1 MTTMVAVIITG
12 VKLNPEVSGSRPCAN
27 FLTDFASPSDVAVLR
42 SYVNMFAVTG
52 RSAGGP
58 IGGILTD
65 RIGWRWSF
73 NGQAIIAMIFLGL
86 IAWTL
91 PSIGPVYDSSNAQS
105 EKKKRR
111 VDVLGLLTF
120 AVILSSLL
128 LIVDSLG
135 REISWKQPIILVQ
148 SIVLAISTVAFLV
161 VEIHVA
167 KDPLVSIS
175 LLKEGGLGIQMF
187 MQLAFVDAQYSVGR
201 TIFWL

>member
-1 MTTMVAVIITG
+1 M
-12 VKLNPEVSGSRPCAN
+12 
-27 FLTDFASPSDVAVLR
+27 AVLR

-73 NGQAIIAMIFLGL
+73 NGQAVLAILFLGL

-91 PSIGPVYDSSNAQS
+91 PSIGPMQDSSNAQS

-120 AVILSSLL
+120 AAILISLL
-128 LIVDSLG
+128 LIIDSLG
-135 REISWKQPIILVQ
+135 REIISWKQPMIFVP
-148 SIVLAISTVAFLV
+148 STVLAVSTVAFLV
-161 VEIHVA
+161 VEIFVA
-167 KDPLVSIS
+167 QDPLISIS
-175 LLKEGGLGIQMF
+175 LLRDGGLGTQMF
-187 MQLAFVDAQYSVGR
+187 IQLAFVDTQFSVG
-201 TIFWL
+201 TTTS